1 MRAGLG
7 LERESCHS
15 RSEENEEIDKTTSGK
30 GSTIVGKGLHRLDY
44 KLYKNTGGGKEIG
57 DF

>member
-1 MRAGLG
+1 MG

-15 RSEENEEIDKTTSGK
+15 RSDENEEIDKTTSGK
-30 GSTIVGKGLHRLDY
+30 GSTIVGNGLHRLDY